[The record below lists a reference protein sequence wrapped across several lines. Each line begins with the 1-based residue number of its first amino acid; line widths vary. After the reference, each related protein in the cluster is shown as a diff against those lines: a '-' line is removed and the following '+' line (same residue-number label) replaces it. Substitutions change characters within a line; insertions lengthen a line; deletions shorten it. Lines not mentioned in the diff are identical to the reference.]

1 LIWTWLGKAMQHA
14 RPDHFALLAADA
26 ERSLEGLSHSL
37 SQGAEGMEKGALHA
51 IDLVSALTS
60 IDFSH
65 EALIVQ
71 DIARQLALGQPAV
84 IDIATGLTPYLQ
96 QALAN
101 VRQGQPH
108 DDQSLQK
115 VLKEC
120 QERLQWMA
128 RKETPTPAAFQ
139 MPLLTQGV
147 ETGRVNSDVASLSR
161 LNSLSYS
168 LDSAPAIQWR
178 RQNLDLLQQAKR
190 LTHEGTQQSLRRLE
204 ALLNEM
210 QDRSTRIGQADLR
223 SVYPHALASGDEI
236 WVDPKVLDVLQNL
249 SDLSS
254 NALQVRAE
262 VRSLTLFIDWLG
274 LSLKDTELAQ
284 TGERL
289 QLIQGRIQHNGDGY
303 RLVLPCSLLRMRMH
317 PFVLHGQKQ
326 VVSGPQFIQ
335 SHPLPNHPTGR
346 RIDLRAGATDVS
358 LHADVLLPPINM
370 NVFPIPPEVSA
381 PAELMGVALD
391 DQAQIYWRWDWT
403 RT

>member
-1 LIWTWLGKAMQHA
+1 MQNS

-26 ERSLEGLSHSL
+26 ERSLQGLSHSL

-60 IDFSH
+60 IDFAN
-65 EALIVQ
+65 EALVIQ

-84 IDIATGLTPYLQ
+84 LDIASALIPHLE

-101 VRQGQPH
+101 VRQGQH
-108 DDQSLQK
+108 HEDRALQK
-115 VLKEC
+115 VLQEC
-120 QERLQWMA
+120 QERLQWIA
-128 RKETPTPAAFQ
+128 RKETPTPPAFQ
-139 MPLLTQGV
+139 APLLTQGP
-147 ETGRVNSDVASLSR
+147 EIGRVPTDAATLSR
-161 LNSLSYS
+161 LNSLSFT
-168 LDSAPAIQWR
+168 LDAEPATQWR

-190 LTHEGTQQSLRRLE
+190 WVHEGTPPALRRLE
-204 ALLNEM
+204 ALLSEM

-223 SVYPHALASGDEI
+223 SVYPQVLHANDEI
-236 WVDPKVLDVLQNL
+236 WVDPKVLDVLQSL
-249 SDLSS
+249 SDLSC
-254 NALQVRAE
+254 NALQIRAE

-274 LSLKDTELAQ
+274 LSLKENELALA
-284 TGERL
+284 GERL
-289 QLIQGRIQHNGDGY
+289 QLIQGRIQHSGDGY

-335 SHPLPNHPTGR
+335 SHPLPDDPPGR

-358 LHADVLLPPINM
+358 LHADILLPALNM

-381 PAELMGVALD
+381 PAALMGLALD

-403 RT
+403 RA

>member
-1 LIWTWLGKAMQHA
+1 MQHA

-274 LSLKDTELAQ
+274 LSLKDTELAE

>member
-274 LSLKDTELAQ
+274 LSLKDTELAE